1 MESRK
6 GMEEKQK
13 ISFLDSKNL
22 QKLLIMVVK
31 NFLTS
36 MFKFEKGSH
45 RSSSTFLEQILLAQ
59 KHQYHWNDT
68 VTNEE

>member
-36 MFKFEKGSH
+36 MFKF
-45 RSSSTFLEQILLAQ
+45 
-59 KHQYHWNDT
+59 
-68 VTNEE
+68 